1 MEKLTVKALDEMID
15 QIVKDNEKAIRK
27 NILNTADE
35 TMTKEEIFSLMVINC
50 LSLSMKLSVQVVF
63 EILQSQ
69 GLLEIDDREIARLY
83 LKHLSSEKED

>member
-69 GLLEIDDREIARLY
+69 GLLEIDEREIARLY